1 MLPDKMAISHSN
13 HLFVPAVFVF
23 CLLSLLVQAENS
35 EDYTDSRQLE
45 KNLAVSRQRNN
56 IQWLPN
62 YNWKPPEHY
71 GLRKESMEKK
81 AGMKFTKSENPEH
94 RIADPW
100 IKKMQ
105 EISRRQ
111 KREKWVPYKRNE
123 NEKLALDNVE
133 ETTRANKITNDESI
147 TQLDP
152 TILMTLAQP
161 SIDQD
166 NASVKDLHDSSLLQ
180 SADTNIDGSNRKL
193 DLWNTSVEN
202 PSAEIIQE
210 AHAVSHQRHKD
221 YEISDIKEDPF
232 DAETTTVADCARSE
246 LEEDRSVTSKID
258 SHSKELISQE
268 SKIQSSSD
276 NMRRNI
282 KKYSNSNENLNYENN
297 SKESPVKEY
306 PRQPNLLQNDK
317 EKSSKDSMMR
327 HDEKIVT
334 TKPLTRK
341 SKEEE
346 DDAGEKDATGRPL
359 NHGGSFQP
367 GRWGMSILSPP
378 MEFLENIFRLSM
390 KNKEHTEGKKDEKH
404 DLVDQW
410 GMSVTSLPKEFL
422 EDILHGVRHL
432 IMKSGSRPSQI
443 KGSSD
448 HRSLVHPS
456 YQNSQAN
463 PIQRLIIDEHNK
475 KLAETSYGKVPND
488 FYPSRYPKLNYWNNY
503 KTNIDLNNRL
513 LLRNLKFLTQALQ
526 SYIEQND
533 VDIPMSCPIQ
543 VPIRPIPYLKKVIR

>member
-1 MLPDKMAISHSN
+1 MAISHSN

-23 CLLSLLVQAENS
+23 CLLLPLVQAENS

-71 GLRKESMEKK
+71 GLRKESTEKK
-81 AGMKFTKSENPEH
+81 AGIEFTKPENPEQ

-105 EISRRQ
+105 EISRQ

-123 NEKLALDNVE
+123 NEKLALDIVE
-133 ETTRANKITNDESI
+133 ETTRANKLTNDESI

-166 NASVKDLHDSSLLQ
+166 SASAKDHHDSSLLQ
-180 SADTNIDGSNRKL
+180 SADANVDGSNKKL
-193 DLWNTSVEN
+193 DLWNMSVEN

-210 AHAVSHQRHKD
+210 AHVVSHQRYKD
-221 YEISDIKEDPF
+221 YEISDIKEEPF
-232 DAETTTVADCARSE
+232 DAENTTVADYTRSE
-246 LEEDRSVTSKID
+246 LEEDRSLTSKTD
-258 SHSKELISQE
+258 SHSKESISQE
-268 SKIQSSSD
+268 SKIQPSSD
-276 NMRRNI
+276 NTRRNI
-282 KKYSNSNENLNYENN
+282 KKYSNSGENLNYKSN
-297 SKESPVKEY
+297 SEESPVKEY
-306 PRQPNLLQNDK
+306 PRQPNLSQNDK
-317 EKSSKDSMMR
+317 EKNSKDSKR

-341 SKEEE
+341 SNEEG
-346 DDAGEKDATGRPL
+346 DGAGEKDTTGRPL

-378 MEFLENIFRLSM
+378 MEFLENIFRLPM
-390 KNKEHTEGKKDEKH
+390 HRKNKEHTEGKKDEKH
-404 DLVDQW
+404 DLVGQW

-422 EDILHGVRHL
+422 EDILKHQTHGAKHL
-432 IMKSGSRPSQI
+432 TVKPGSRPTQV

-448 HRSLVHPS
+448 RRSLTHPS
-456 YQNSQAN
+456 YENSQADST
-463 PIQRLIIDEHNK
+463 QRLIIDEHNK
-475 KLAETSYGKVPND
+475 ELAETSYGKVSND
-488 FYPSRYPKLNYWNNY
+488 FDPSRYPKLNYWNNY
-503 KTNIDLNNRL
+503 RTNIDLNNRL
-513 LLRNLKFLTQALQ
+513 FLRNLKFLTQALQ
-526 SYIEQND
+526 SYIEQDD
-533 VDIPMSCPIQ
+533 VDIPISCCIQ
-543 VPIRPIPYLKKVIR
+543 VPYAPFRI